1 MTWLGSALV
10 EPRRWRSGG
19 DRGASVKRWVQRR
32 GDIYRGEEVGRGQE
46 QPRFCRRSG
55 GGGEREREVGFK
67 NRILAI
73 SRAWVR
79 GGVAHG
85 VREVGDMRG
94 EVGDVARRQGVSL
107 SAPQERESDG
117 GRTSGGG
124 AGSKEDWGRRP
135 KKEEKGRGKE
145 KGKGKRISRD
155 FFNTID

>member
-1 MTWLGSALV
+1 M
-10 EPRRWRSGG
+10 
-19 DRGASVKRWVQRR
+19 
-32 GDIYRGEEVGRGQE
+32 
-46 QPRFCRRSG
+46 
-55 GGGEREREVGFK
+55 
-67 NRILAI
+67 
-73 SRAWVR
+73 R
-79 GGVAHG
+79 GGVAHW

-107 SAPQERESDG
+107 SAPRERESDG

-145 KGKGKRISRD
+145 KGKRISRD